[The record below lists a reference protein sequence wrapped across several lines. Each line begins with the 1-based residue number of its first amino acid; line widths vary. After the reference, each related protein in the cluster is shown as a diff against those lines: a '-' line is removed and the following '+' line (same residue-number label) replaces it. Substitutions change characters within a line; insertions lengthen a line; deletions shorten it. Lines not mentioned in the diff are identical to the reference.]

1 VHLDEALRRRRMV
14 RSFAD
19 EPVAPDVLDR
29 VLDAARRAPAAGN
42 TQAIDLLVLTGPAET
57 GRYWDVTLPPDRR
70 AGFRWPGLLAAPV
83 LVLVYVRPAAYP
95 ERYGEVD
102 KAATGLGAGAG
113 RWPVPYW
120 HVDAGMAV
128 MAVLLAAVG
137 EGLGALFFGQFA
149 HAPAL
154 RSAFGVP
161 DGHEAVGTLA
171 IGHPAPDEPGRSA
184 SRPRRPLAEIIHRGH
199 W

>member
-1 VHLDEALRRRRMV
+1 VQLADALRRRRMV
-14 RSFAD
+14 RSFRD
-19 EPVAPDVLDR
+19 DPVAPDVLDR
-29 VLDAARRAPAAGN
+29 VLDAARRTPAAGN
-42 TQAIDLLVLTGPAET
+42 TQAIDLLVLAGPDET
-57 GRYWDVTLPPDRR
+57 ARYWDVTLPPDRR

-83 LVLVYVRPAAYP
+83 LVLVYVRPDAYP

-102 KAATGLGAGAG
+102 KAATGLGDGAE

-128 MAVLLAAVG
+128 MALLLAAVD
-137 EGLGALFFGQFA
+137 EGLGALFFGQFD

-161 DGHEAVGTLA
+161 DGHDAVGTVA
-171 IGHPAPDEPGRSA
+171 VGHPAPDEPGRSA
-184 SRPRRPLAEIIHRGH
+184 ARPRRSRDEVVHRGH